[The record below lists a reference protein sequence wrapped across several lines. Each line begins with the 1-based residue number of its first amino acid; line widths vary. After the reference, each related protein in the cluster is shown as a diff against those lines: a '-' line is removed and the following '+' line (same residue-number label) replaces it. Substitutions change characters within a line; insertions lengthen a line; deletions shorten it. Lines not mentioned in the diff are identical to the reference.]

1 MNNTVITK
9 EDYDEISGHLEH
21 FVSKCNRQ
29 EEEMRYMHD
38 FISWMHLEDKYNDF
52 RKNAHEFQPEDGSFS
67 YYTMDESHSTRV
79 IVCS

>member
-9 EDYDEISGHLEH
+9 EDYDEISGNLEH

-52 RKNAHEFQPEDGSFS
+52 RKNAYEFQPEDGSFS
-67 YYTMDESHSTRV
+67 YYTMDESHGALG